1 MSFFKKRELSAWKKY
16 LNNAVL
22 TTPKSAWWDVISPC
36 LRAPPNGIKEK
47 ASAFQ
52 IFCYRRPFI
61 FILWVVKMEGEESC
75 AYFDFWSKE
84 QSANENSVL
93 GYPLQVIMWNLDIL

>member
-16 LNNAVL
+16 LKNTVL
-22 TTPKSAWWDVISPC
+22 TIPKGAWWDVISPC

-52 IFCYRRPFI
+52 IFC
-61 FILWVVKMEGEESC
+61 
-75 AYFDFWSKE
+75 
-84 QSANENSVL
+84 
-93 GYPLQVIMWNLDIL
+93 